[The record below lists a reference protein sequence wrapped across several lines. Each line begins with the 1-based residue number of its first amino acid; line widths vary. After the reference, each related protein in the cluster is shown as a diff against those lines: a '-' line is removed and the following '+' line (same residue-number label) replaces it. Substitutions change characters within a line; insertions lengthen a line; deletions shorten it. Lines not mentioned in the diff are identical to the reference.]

1 MEPESGVTSGIS
13 ARADATLLKAYDPRE
28 TVEQLFGN
36 LPHWRQKG
44 VTYFVTFRTADALPH
59 EKLAQWVSERTD
71 WLRKNP
77 EPHSGSQLHNYYER
91 FPVRLQKW
99 LDEGHGECVLRQPRL
114 RAIVEDALRCFDQG
128 RYFLREFVVMP
139 NHVHAIVTPMRT
151 HSLSAIVG
159 SWKGFTARKIN
170 SELGQSGSFWQ
181 KESFDHIVRSIASLN
196 KFVEYI
202 RSNPGR
208 R

>member
-1 MEPESGVTSGIS
+1 
-13 ARADATLLKAYDPRE
+13 
-28 TVEQLFGN
+28 
-36 LPHWRQKG
+36 
-44 VTYFVTFRTADALPH
+44 
-59 EKLAQWVSERTD
+59 
-71 WLRKNP
+71 
-77 EPHSGSQLHNYYER
+77 
-91 FPVRLQKW
+91 LQKW

-128 RYFLREFVVMP
+128 RYFLGEFVVMP
-139 NHVHAIVTPMRT
+139 NHVHAIVTPIRT

-196 KFVEYI
+196 KFEEYI
-202 RSNPGR
+202 RANPGR
-208 R
+208 K

>member
-13 ARADATLLKAYDPRE
+13 ARSASTLLKAYDPRE
-28 TVEQLFGN
+28 TVEQLSGN

-44 VTYFVTFRTADALPH
+44 VTYFVTFRTADSLPH

-77 EPHSGSQLHNYYER
+77 EPHSDSQLHNYYER

-99 LDEGHGECVLRQPRL
+99 LNEGHGECVPRQSRL
-114 RAIVEDALRCFDQG
+114 RAIVEDVLKYFDQK
-128 RYFLREFVVMP
+128 RYFLGEFVVMP
-139 NHVHAIVTPMRT
+139 NHVHAIVTPMRM

-181 KESFDHIVRSIASLN
+181 KESFDHIVRSPASLH
-196 KFVEYI
+196 KFEEYI
-202 RSNPGR
+202 RANPGR
-208 R
+208 K

>member
-13 ARADATLLKAYDPRE
+13 ARSASTLLKAYDPRE
-28 TVEQLFGN
+28 TVEQLSGN

-44 VTYFVTFRTADALPH
+44 VTYFVTFRTADSLPH

-77 EPHSGSQLHNYYER
+77 EPHSDSQLHNYYER

-99 LDEGHGECVLRQPRL
+99 LDEGHGECVPRQSRL
-114 RAIVEDALRCFDQG
+114 RAIVEDVLKYFDQK
-128 RYFLREFVVMP
+128 RYFLGEFVVMP
-139 NHVHAIVTPMRT
+139 NHVHAIVTPMRM

-181 KESFDHIVRSIASLN
+181 KESFDHIVRSPASLH
-196 KFVEYI
+196 KFEEYI
-202 RSNPGR
+202 RANPGR
-208 R
+208 K